1 MLILI
6 RHTKVLFNWEKK
18 YTAAGFAKAQADY
31 DQAPIERISDVK
43 LRSIRES
50 LPEHFELYTS
60 SLKRSIETAAMLFPD
75 KTPIRLP
82 ELSEIP
88 IYPYRDSDK
97 PLSLWRW
104 LFWGRVQWFCNNPR
118 QERTK
123 RIVEREIEKVI
134 VLIQHKHAVIVGH
147 GFQMRIMLNILAR
160 RYPVQKPMYVKNLD
174 MVKCFVYEKN
184 KQYLSFLRT
193 SGT

>member
-31 DQAPIERISDVK
+31 DQAPIEQINDSQ
-43 LRSIRES
+43 LRSIRDE

-60 SLKRSIETAAMLFPD
+60 TLKRSIDTAALLFPD

-134 VLIQHKHAVIVGH
+134 ALIQHKHAVIVGH

-160 RYPVQKPMYVKNLD
+160 CYPVQKPMYIKNLD